1 MDSTAASQLKT
12 TTCRLRRDN
21 FNERLVLCPLDFEK
35 AAGTKHKVP
44 STKHKIW
51 GDSMNSFAAR
61 IICSVS
67 LVCSLSLVALA
78 QTSSSQQQALNNAAV
93 VKLTKAGFKEKTI
106 ISIIGSRIPNFD
118 LSPDRMIELKRNGVT
133 EKVIMAMLS
142 RQEGLDMMLD
152 DETWSDEQFMTQGL
166 DPQTKTKPGGSN
178 GSASAPADGGTNIF
192 GSGGGVKGRSKS
204 RSGDGSIDSD
214 TVTTGSATVK
224 ILRPPTE
231 PGGTPASTK
240 LEKTKSL
247 TNDSII
253 ELVEAGF
260 SEGTIIRRIEQSPVE
275 FDLAANKLDELR
287 RRRVSDKVVAAMKA
301 AMGEDK

>member
-78 QTSSSQQQALNNAAV
+78 QTPSSQQQALNNAAV

-106 ISIIGSRIPNFD
+106 ISIINTRIPNFD
-118 LSPDRMIELKRNGVT
+118 LSPDRMIELKRNGVS
-133 EKVIMAMLS
+133 EKVMMAMLS

-152 DETWSDEQFMTQGL
+152 DESWSDEEFMTQGL
-166 DPQTKTKPGGSN
+166 DPKTKGSN
-178 GSASAPADGGTNIF
+178 SPSAGSAPADGGTNIF

-204 RSGDGSIDSD
+204 RSGDGSLDSD

-224 ILRPPTE
+224 ILRPPAE
-231 PGGTPASTK
+231 PGGAPSSAK

-275 FDLAANKLDELR
+275 FDLAANKLEELR
-287 RRRVSDKVVAAMKA
+287 RRRVSDKVLAAMKA

>member
-1 MDSTAASQLKT
+1 
-12 TTCRLRRDN
+12 
-21 FNERLVLCPLDFEK
+21 
-35 AAGTKHKVP
+35 
-44 STKHKIW
+44 
-51 GDSMNSFAAR
+51 MNSLAAR

-67 LVCSLSLVALA
+67 LVLSLSLVALA
-78 QTSSSQQQALNNAAV
+78 QTRQTAQQQALTNAAI

-106 ISIIGSRIPNFD
+106 VSIINSRIPSFD
-118 LSPDRMIELKRNGVT
+118 LSPDRMIELKRNGVS

-142 RQEGLDMMLD
+142 RQEGLDILD
-152 DETWSDEQFMTQGL
+152 DETWTDEQFMTRGI
-166 DPQTKTKPGGSN
+166 DPQLGGNSGGS
-178 GSASAPADGGTNIF
+178 GTAPADGGTNIF

-204 RSGDGSIDSD
+204 QGRDGSIDTD
-214 TVTTGSATVK
+214 TMTTGSATVK
-224 ILRPPTE
+224 IIRPPTE
-231 PGGTPASTK
+231 AGGAPASAK

-275 FDLAANKLDELR
+275 FDLAAAKLEELR
-287 RRRVSDKVVAAMKA
+287 RRRVSDKVLAAMKA

>member
-1 MDSTAASQLKT
+1 MYSL
-12 TTCRLRRDN
+12 
-21 FNERLVLCPLDFEK
+21 
-35 AAGTKHKVP
+35 
-44 STKHKIW
+44 
-51 GDSMNSFAAR
+51 AAR
-61 IICSVS
+61 IIGSVS
-67 LVCSLSLVALA
+67 LVLILSLAAFA
-78 QTSSSQQQALNNAAV
+78 QTQPAQPQALNNAAV

-106 ISIIGSRIPNFD
+106 ISIISSRIPNFD
-118 LSPDRMIELKRNGVT
+118 LSPDRMIELKRNGVS
-133 EKVIMAMLS
+133 EKVIIAMLS

-152 DETWSDEQFMTQGL
+152 DESWSDEQFMSQGL
-166 DPQTKTKPGGSN
+166 DPKSGGSS
-178 GSASAPADGGTNIF
+178 GSSAGSAPADGGVNIF
-192 GSGGGVKGRSKS
+192 GSGGGVKGRSKTQG
-204 RSGDGSIDSD
+204 RDGSVDTD

-224 ILRPPTE
+224 IIRPPTE
-231 PGGTPASTK
+231 PGGAPASTK

-287 RRRVSDKVVAAMKA
+287 RHRVTDKVLAAMKA

>member
-1 MDSTAASQLKT
+1 
-12 TTCRLRRDN
+12 
-21 FNERLVLCPLDFEK
+21 
-35 AAGTKHKVP
+35 
-44 STKHKIW
+44 
-51 GDSMNSFAAR
+51 MNSFTTR

-67 LVCSLSLVALA
+67 LVLTLSLVALG
-78 QTSSSQQQALNNAAV
+78 QTQQQNQALNNAAI

-106 ISIIGSRIPNFD
+106 VAIIYSRIPNFD
-118 LSPDRMIELKRNGVT
+118 LSPDRMIDLKRSGVS

-142 RQEGLDMMLD
+142 RQEGLDMMTD

-166 DPQTKTKPGGSN
+166 DPKSSTGSSS
-178 GSASAPADGGTNIF
+178 GSTSGSAPADGGTNIF
-192 GSGGGVKGRSKS
+192 GSGTGVKGKS
-204 RSGDGSIDSD
+204 RSQGRDGVLEND
-214 TVTTGSATVK
+214 TITTGSATVK
-224 ILRPPTE
+224 IIRPPAE
-231 PGGTPASTK
+231 PGSAPGSTK

-275 FDLAANKLDELR
+275 FDLAANKLEEMKK
-287 RRRVSDKVVAAMKA
+287 RRVSDKVVAAMKA